1 MASELPIP
9 AKLIQYTEDPKL
21 TAYFKQL
28 HDKIEEFER
37 RIEALENP

>member
-9 AKLIQYTEDPKL
+9 AKLTQYYDDPKV

>member
-9 AKLIQYTEDPKL
+9 AKLVEFSDDAKISH
-21 TAYFKQL
+21 YFNQL